1 MRMFNADGSEGKMC
15 GNAIR
20 CVGKYLYDRGMT
32 EQRDL
37 SIETLSGRQQ
47 LRLFVEAGKV
57 TSARVDMGAAV
68 FDPARIPVLLPGSAV
83 IGERVHIA
91 GGVHTITCVSMGN
104 PHCVVFEDPDE
115 VDLEKLGPLFETDPI
130 FPERVN
136 TEFVKVVRAQRAE
149 NARVGARQRAR
160 RWRAA
165 RARARRS
172 RRRSRAA
179 CSPGART

>member
-1 MRMFNADGSEGKMC
+1 M
-15 GNAIR
+15 
-20 CVGKYLYDRGMT
+20 
-32 EQRDL
+32 
-37 SIETLSGRQQ
+37 
-47 LRLFVEAGKV
+47 RLFVEEGKV

-136 TEFVKVVRAQRAE
+136 TEFVKVVGRNVLKMRVWERGSGETMACGTGACAAVAAAVALGMF
-149 NARVGARQRAR
+149 ARGEDVKVLLRGGELIINVGETVYMTGEAVEVFE
-160 RWRAA
+160 
-165 RARARRS
+165 
-172 RRRSRAA
+172 
-179 CSPGART
+179 GEI